1 MRTDSKPSPPP
12 EKRRFY
18 GALAKFGLVWGMVRE
33 GGNSLLLLPSAIIL
47 ARLLSPEEMGVAAA
61 AFFFMQLCARV
72 TQFGFGVSLVRTKDL
87 TPDHVSSVFV
97 SSLGMGI
104 VAWAAMT
111 LGAPAAGAFLRS
123 TDAAAI
129 LPVAAWTF
137 LIMPFGTVPTALL
150 SRDMRYRDSS
160 SSDWFATFT
169 ESATAIVLAWNGWS
183 YWSLVYGRLA
193 GDASRA
199 LCRAVMVR
207 WRPRVRFSAAAMR
220 ETFSFGVGVY
230 AKNLLDFTAQNIDNL
245 IVGRVL
251 GMTALGFYDKAFQTM
266 HRFTMRIAMG
276 GPSVSFRIFAL
287 IQDDPERFRRAYR
300 KVILSIALLGFPII
314 TGMIV
319 AAPQLIEVLFGRQW
333 LPAVLPFQILC
344 VAAYGRLLNTYASS
358 ATQAKGQIWSEVRRQ
373 ALFTGVLVTAVWTLA
388 HYGIAGAALGVLLAT
403 AAMTVMLQA
412 LILRLSSMSWRDLI
426 EPQVPGMICSAGLAI
441 VVALTQAAVHAIGHP
456 GALIELA
463 VSAAAGG
470 LFFAAFLLWVPI
482 PDVRLVVEESVSDLL
497 PRLTKWLPRRAN
509 KDAATVTL

>member
-1 MRTDSKPSPPP
+1 MKTPDKPSEST

-18 GALAKFGLVWGMVRE
+18 GALAKIGLVWGLVRE

-47 ARLLSPEEMGVAAA
+47 ARLLSPEEMGIAAA
-61 AFFFMQLCARV
+61 AFFFMSLCTRL

-97 SSLGMGI
+97 SSLAMGL
-104 VAWAAMT
+104 VAWAALR

-123 TDAAAI
+123 ADAAAI

-160 SSDWFATFT
+160 SSDWFATFI

-193 GDASRA
+193 GDGSRA
-199 LCRAVMVR
+199 LCRAGMTR
-207 WRPRVRFSAAAMR
+207 WRPRLRFYAAAMR
-220 ETFSFGVGVY
+220 DTFSFGVGVY
-230 AKNLLDFTAQNIDNL
+230 AKNLLDFTAQNVDNL

-266 HRFTMRIAMG
+266 HRFTMRIAIG

-287 IQDDPERFRRAYR
+287 IHEDPERFRRAYR
-300 KVILSIALLGFPII
+300 KVILSITLLGFPII
-314 TGMIV
+314 TGMII

-344 VAAYGRLLNTYASS
+344 VAAYGRLLNSYAST

-373 ALFTGVLVTAVWTLA
+373 ALFSAVLIGAVWALA
-388 HYGIAGAALGVLLAT
+388 HYGVAGAALGVLLAT
-403 AAMTVMLQA
+403 CAMTAMLQA
-412 LILRLSSMSWRDLI
+412 LILRLSGMTWRDLV
-426 EPQVPGMICSAGLAI
+426 EPQLPGVICSAGLA
-441 VVALTQAAVHAIGHP
+441 VVVVLSQAAIYAIGDP
-456 GALIELA
+456 GALVVLA

-470 LFFAAFLLWVPI
+470 LFVLAFLLWVPI
-482 PDVRLVVEESVSDLL
+482 TEVRLVVEESVADLVPQL
-497 PRLTKWLPRRAN
+497 SKWLPRRISKN
-509 KDAATVTL
+509 AAPASV